1 MKILPL
7 LILFATPA
15 VLAEVQDPCLTTEH
29 WNLNRKGSSPSWLRD
44 FHEFSARRSQNVTAF
59 AHAVQ
64 LKRISSVMG
73 NSAFEEDFSE
83 YWVARVLFELKIM
96 PLSYQAFSSVFE
108 NTENRDLKK
117 AAYSCMSRIQMV
129 SPDFRAPDLSTVAQ
143 LTWTEGDSDVL
154 LLNLMGKD
162 SPLVSKLSPAHKGF
176 LTGVNSLKN
185 RKYADAIQGFSV
197 YFQYLLTH
205 PGSFLSR
212 YKDQAHLLLGR
223 AFYAT
228 ARFKEAADEFQ
239 KVKKTSNEQIEALSN
254 LAWAYLLQEK
264 YDDAIGVALQLR
276 SGGLRHTF
284 APEPIMVSAM
294 ALNEL
299 CIYPES
305 IRMVQAFVKD
315 YLASFNWLKKNTN
328 RTDGYDLTLKAIKN
342 VQVAPSKLTTE
353 WIRRPEFLTRQTE
366 INEMI
371 SHPKLIADTE
381 SKAYSEQ
388 VRLSK
393 EWVARATAFIQE
405 VRIANLKL
413 KSNQTLAPEFSD
425 RYATLKRDQRKLSQ
439 FYRASKVWKALARNY
454 EKRLPGMRA
463 ELVKRVNSDFN
474 KKNQKL
480 LAVLRN
486 VRDNSDLIEIEIYNG
501 ASQDIVWK
509 NAHPDFEAKKDDLME
524 EKSGPDHTETWS
536 WGHFLASDIENS
548 EVWEDELGAL
558 KADVQSQCNA
568 KEKFLKL
575 SLMKR
580 EK

>member
-1 MKILPL
+1 MKILSL
-7 LILFATPA
+7 LLLVAAPA
-15 VLAEVQDPCLTTEH
+15 ALAEVQDPCLTTEH
-29 WNLNRKGSSPSWLRD
+29 WNLSRKGSSPAWLRE
-44 FHEFSARRSQNVTAF
+44 FHEFSAKRSQNINGF
-59 AHAVQ
+59 AQAIQ

-83 YWVARVLFELKIM
+83 YWVARVLFELKLM
-96 PLSYQAFSSVFE
+96 PLAQQAFLSVFE

-117 AAYSCMSRIQMV
+117 ASFSCLTRIQMV
-129 SPDFRAPDLSTVAQ
+129 NPDLRAPDLSTVSQ
-143 LTWTEGDSDVL
+143 LSWNESDSDVL
-154 LLNLMGKD
+154 LLNLIGRD
-162 SPLVSKLSPAHKGF
+162 STLSAKLAPGHKGF
-176 LTGVNSLKN
+176 LSGVNNLKN
-185 RKYADAIQGFSV
+185 RKYSEAIQGFTA
-197 YFQYLLTH
+197 YFQFLLTH
-205 PGSFLSR
+205 PGSFLTR
-212 YKDQAHLLLGR
+212 YQDQAHLLLGR
-223 AFYAT
+223 ALYAT
-228 ARFKEAADEFQ
+228 ARFKESADEFQ

-315 YLASFNWLKKNTN
+315 YLSSFNWLKKNTN
-328 RTDGYDLTLKAIKN
+328 RPDGYDLTLKAIKN

-371 SHPKLIADTE
+371 SHPKLIVETE
-381 SKAYSEQ
+381 AKAYNEQ
-388 VRLSK
+388 VRLTK
-393 EWVARATAFIQE
+393 DWVTRAAKFIQE
-405 VRIANLKL
+405 VKIANLKL
-413 KSNQTLAPEFSD
+413 KTNQTLAPEFAD
-425 RYATLKRDQRKLSQ
+425 RYVTLKRDHRKLSQ
-439 FYRASKVWKALARNY
+439 FYRASKVWKALARSY
-454 EKRLPGMRA
+454 EKRLPAMRA

-486 VRDNSDLIEIEIYNG
+486 VRDNSDLIEVEIYNG

-509 NAHPDFEAKKDDLME
+509 NAHPDFEAKKDELTE

>member
-1 MKILPL
+1 MKILS
-7 LILFATPA
+7 LILLFAAPSA
-15 VLAEVQDPCLTTEH
+15 MADVQDPCLSTEH
-29 WNLNRKGSSPSWLRD
+29 WNLNRKGSSPAWLRE
-44 FHEFSARRSQNVTAF
+44 FHEFSAKRSQGVQAF
-59 AHAVQ
+59 AQAVQ

-83 YWVARVLFELKIM
+83 YWVARVLFDLKLM

-117 AAYSCMSRIQMV
+117 AAYSCMTRIQMV
-129 SPDFRAPDLSTVAQ
+129 NPDFRAPDLSGVSQ
-143 LTWTEGDSDVL
+143 LSWTEADSDVL
-154 LLNLMGKD
+154 LLNLIGKD
-162 SPLVSKLSPAHKGF
+162 SPLAAKLSPGHKGF

-185 RKYADAIQGFSV
+185 RKYSEAIQGFTA
-197 YFQYLLTH
+197 YFKYLQTH
-205 PGSFLSR
+205 PGSFVSR
-212 YKDQAHLLLGR
+212 YQDQAHLMMGR
-223 AFYAT
+223 ALYAT
-228 ARFKEAADEFQ
+228 ARFKESADEFQ
-239 KVKKTSNEQIEALSN
+239 KVRKTSNEQIEALSN

-315 YLASFNWLKKNTN
+315 YLSSFNWLKKNPN
-328 RTDGYDLTLKAIKN
+328 RPDGYDLTLKAIKN

-371 SHPKLIADTE
+371 AHPRLIAETE
-381 SKAYSEQ
+381 SKAYTEQ
-388 VRLSK
+388 VRMTK
-393 EWVARATAFIQE
+393 EWVSRAASFIQE
-405 VRIANLKL
+405 VKVANLKL
-413 KSNQTLAPEFSD
+413 KSNQTLAPEFAD
-425 RYATLKRDQRKLSQ
+425 RYATLKRDHRKLSQ
-439 FYRASKVWKALARNY
+439 FYRASRVWKTLARNY

-463 ELVKRVNSDFN
+463 ELVKRVNADFN

-480 LAVLRN
+480 LAMLRN
-486 VRDNSDLIEIEIYNG
+486 VRDNSDLIEVEIYNG

-509 NAHPDFEAKKDDLME
+509 NAHPEFEAKKDELLE
-524 EKSGPDHTETWS
+524 EKSGPDHSETWS
-536 WGHFLASDIENS
+536 WGRFLASDIENS